1 MRAREMVALSR
12 FLGRLF
18 AYVKV
23 NIDHLIESVAPRAAW
38 RDTETFHS
46 PNEAVD
52 IPVRLAID
60 QWDLLSEITV
70 TLDGRHVAIDPPGF
84 AEVSLSPGIAH
95 VFVARGTRAAMLVS
109 GTLTC
114 MVTADAANKPLAMT
128 LV

>member
-1 MRAREMVALSR
+1 MAALSG
-12 FLGRLF
+12 FLGKLF
-18 AYVKV
+18 AHIKAK
-23 NIDHLIESVAPRAAW
+23 IDHLIERVASKSTR
-38 RDTETFHS
+38 RDTEVSHPS
-46 PNEAVD
+46 DEAFD

-60 QWDLLSEITV
+60 QWDVLSEITV
-70 TLDGRHVAIDPPGF
+70 TLDGKYIAIDPPGF

-95 VFVARGTRAAMLVS
+95 VFVARGTRAGMPVS